1 MRNMYIVCYDVS
13 DEKRVK
19 QMCKTM
25 RRFGTHIQLSVFQC
39 ELNGVE
45 KVRMIAAIKDVVNHR
60 EDQVLIIDIGPA
72 PGRSDDSIEYIGRP
86 YTHPERHARVI

>member
-1 MRNMYIVCYDVS
+1 MRNSYIVCYDVS

-19 QMCKTM
+19 KMFKVM
-25 RRFGTHIQLSVFQC
+25 RRFGNHIQLSVFQC

-45 KVRMIAAIKDVVNHR
+45 KVKMIAALKDVMNQK

-72 PGRSDDSIEYIGRP
+72 PGRADDCIEYIGRV
-86 YTHPERHARVI
+86 YTHPERHAKVL